1 MALLPRVLTVDSTGM
16 IARSVRAA
24 IDLSGRAVIQTDVP
38 SAAEALDE
46 AARGSFQV
54 VVAAG
59 QLDGGLS
66 GVELAA
72 QLHNLQPGLAVLI
85 LGDEDERAAHTAHAV
100 QAPLGAGFV
109 YLRRPLDAQHFTRA
123 LLAGLDGASMTP
135 AASAYAPAE
144 LEREIGPVPPIDT
157 KVALRIVDSLLTD
170 VGAMAVIL
178 ASRTGQVLIERGA
191 VGYLDREQ
199 LTGVLLPM
207 VTTTI
212 EMGKLVGGHASAL
225 QFYDGETYDIFV
237 LSVGLHH
244 FMCLVFDGQIGV
256 RQFGAVN
263 RFGRRAAE
271 DLIAL
276 LGANAFIIEYITPPA
291 PREGEAGVIAD
302 DEPLEPTAVRAE
314 EWEQTEMP
322 EPEPVRLEPI
332 EALDLS
338 LFDPNQLAS
347 LDENEAESLF
357 DPDTLAEIANETRRD
372 RGPLSYEEARQL
384 GIVP

>member
-1 MALLPRVLTVDSTGM
+1 
-16 IARSVRAA
+16 
-24 IDLSGRAVIQTDVP
+24 
-38 SAAEALDE
+38 
-46 AARGSFQV
+46 
-54 VVAAG
+54 
-59 QLDGGLS
+59 
-66 GVELAA
+66 
-72 QLHNLQPGLAVLI
+72 
-85 LGDEDERAAHTAHAV
+85 
-100 QAPLGAGFV
+100 
-109 YLRRPLDAQHFTRA
+109 
-123 LLAGLDGASMTP
+123 
-135 AASAYAPAE
+135 
-144 LEREIGPVPPIDT
+144 VPPIDT
-157 KVALRIVDSLLTD
+157 KVALRIIDSLLTD

-199 LTGVLLPM
+199 LTGLLLPM

-225 QFYDGETYDIFV
+225 QFYDGENYDIFV

-291 PREGEAGVIAD
+291 PRENEAGMTAD
-302 DEPLEPTAVRAE
+302 EEPLEPAAVRAE

-322 EPEPVRLEPI
+322 EPEPIRLDPI
-332 EALDLS
+332 ETLDLS
-338 LFDPNQLAS
+338 LFDPKQLAS
-347 LDENEAESLF
+347 LDENEAEALF
-357 DPDTLAEIANETRRD
+357 DPDTLAQIASETRRD
-372 RGPLSYEEARQL
+372 RGPLSYDEARQL

>member
-1 MALLPRVLTVDSTGM
+1 MAFLPRVLTVDSTGM

-46 AARGSFQV
+46 AARGSYQV

-59 QLDGGLS
+59 QLDDGLS

-72 QLHNLQPGLAVLI
+72 QLHHLQPGLAVLI
-85 LGDEDERAAHTAHAV
+85 LGDEDERAAHSAHAV
-100 QAPLGAGFV
+100 QAPPGAGFV

-135 AASAYAPAE
+135 AVSAYAPAE
-144 LEREIGPVPPIDT
+144 LEREIGPVPPIDI

-207 VTTTI
+207 VMTTI

-244 FMCLVFDGQIGV
+244 FMCLVFDGQVGV

-291 PREGEAGVIAD
+291 PRDGEAGVIAD

-347 LDENEAESLF
+347 LDENEAEALF
-357 DPDTLAEIANETRRD
+357 DPDTLAQIANETRRD